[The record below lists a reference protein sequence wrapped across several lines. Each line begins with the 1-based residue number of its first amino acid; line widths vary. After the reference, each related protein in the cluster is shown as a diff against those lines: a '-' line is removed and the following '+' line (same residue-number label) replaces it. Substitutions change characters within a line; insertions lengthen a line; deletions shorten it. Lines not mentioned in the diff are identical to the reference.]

1 MDALQSKR
9 RLVVG
14 ALFLLS
20 IILYVDRVCISTAKQ
35 DVSRDLALS
44 NEQMGWVFGVF
55 TLGYALAQ
63 VPSGFLIDRFGPRLI
78 LALIVAVWSIFTGLT
93 GLVGGFV
100 ALIVIRFIFGI
111 GEAGAFPGAARV
123 FYSWLPTGQRG
134 LANGLIFSGS
144 RLGGALAYLVL
155 PAMIIALG
163 WRSTFFTLGGLGVV
177 WAVLWYV
184 WFRDQPPTEQTQGN
198 QIQEQAKPID
208 YAAIYRGR
216 SIWLTMVQYFASNF
230 TFFICLSWMLPYLQD
245 QFSLSAIEAGQ
256 YAMVPLIFAAAS
268 QWTSGWAVDRLYASA
283 KWIGWSRRLPAALG
297 FTLAAIGLALVTQV
311 DSPFLVVTCFTLA
324 VFGADMTI
332 SPSLTQCVD
341 LGGKGAGTISG
352 SMNMIGNI
360 GAFLSSIS
368 FPYLYGWTGTATTYF
383 VLAALLNILGV
394 FCWLAIKP
402 VAAEEV
408 TLKPI
413 ASGG

>member
-1 MDALQSKR
+1 MDALRSRR

-35 DVSRDLALS
+35 DVSRDLGLS

-78 LALIVAVWSIFTGLT
+78 LTLIVAVWSIFTGLT
-93 GLVGGFV
+93 GLVGGFA

-155 PAMIIALG
+155 PAMIVALG

-184 WFRDQPPTEQTQGN
+184 WFRDQPPTEQSQEN
-198 QIQEQAKPID
+198 IIQEKTKPID
-208 YAAIYRGR
+208 YAAIFRGR
-216 SIWLTMVQYFASNF
+216 SVWLTMVQYFASNF
-230 TFFICLSWMLPYLQD
+230 TFFICLSWMLPYLQER
-245 QFSLSAIEAGQ
+245 FSLSAIEAGQ

-268 QWTSGWAVDRLYASA
+268 QWTSGWAVDRLYASTN
-283 KWIGWSRRLPAALG
+283 WIGWSRRLPAALG
-297 FTLAAIGLALVTQV
+297 FALAAIGLALVTQV
-311 DSPFLVVTCFTLA
+311 DSPF
-324 VFGADMTI
+324 
-332 SPSLTQCVD
+332 
-341 LGGKGAGTISG
+341 
-352 SMNMIGNI
+352 
-360 GAFLSSIS
+360 
-368 FPYLYGWTGTATTYF
+368 
-383 VLAALLNILGV
+383 
-394 FCWLAIKP
+394 
-402 VAAEEV
+402 
-408 TLKPI
+408 
-413 ASGG
+413 